1 MPLYQDEGVVL
12 RTAKLGEADRILTL
26 LTRDH
31 GKVRAVAK
39 GVRRTKSRFGGR
51 LEPFMRVALL
61 IAEGRSLDVV
71 SQAESIAA
79 YAGPICA
86 DFQAYTAANV
96 ICETADNLVATEKEP
111 AVAQYRL
118 VLGALNALAKHA
130 HEPSTI
136 GDSYVLRA
144 LAIAGW
150 TPRLRVCVVCGE
162 PISSTL
168 SWYFSIPAGGLMCA
182 ADHTPESEAVS
193 WDAICRLS
201 ALVDGDWGELDGVP
215 AAASIPTG
223 NPPNSGRMGRIL
235 SGAADSFHALARLA
249 GMAFENV
256 DYKSLD
262 IPAAPFSDP
271 SIIPDF
277 PKNKVPRHVGVIMDG
292 NGRWAQQRGLI
303 RTDGHQAAEPVVFDT
318 IAGAIEAGV
327 RYLSL
332 YTFSTENWKRSP
344 QEVRFLMGFSRDII
358 HRRVDQMNEWGVRV
372 RLVGPPAEAV
382 EVRDRRAG
390 SGTGEDEEQQ
400 DHRCGVLP
408 ELWWSRRNRGRVRSD
423 CTRGS

>member
-61 IAEGRSLDVV
+61 IAEGRSLGVV

-96 ICETADNLVATEKEP
+96 ICETADKLVATEKEP

-162 PISSTL
+162 PISSAL

-215 AAASIPTG
+215 ASASI
-223 NPPNSGRMGRIL
+223 
-235 SGAADSFHALARLA
+235 
-249 GMAFENV
+249 
-256 DYKSLD
+256 
-262 IPAAPFSDP
+262 
-271 SIIPDF
+271 
-277 PKNKVPRHVGVIMDG
+277 
-292 NGRWAQQRGLI
+292 QRG
-303 RTDGHQAAEPVVFDT
+303 THQIVE
-318 IAGAIEAGV
+318 
-327 RYLSL
+327 
-332 YTFSTENWKRSP
+332 
-344 QEVRFLMGFSRDII
+344 
-358 HRRVDQMNEWGVRV
+358 EWGEYYLERPIRSM
-372 RLVGPPAEAV
+372 RLL
-382 EVRDRRAG
+382 D
-390 SGTGEDEEQQ
+390 
-400 DHRCGVLP
+400 
-408 ELWWSRRNRGRVRSD
+408 
-423 CTRGS
+423 